1 MIGYFKQKKRLLQ
14 AQEVLPYFMDLVSLA
29 VSAGDD
35 WINAIRRVTD
45 FLPPSPLISE
55 WRRFLHALDHGLSRG
70 DALQEMC
77 VRLPLLELKSLNGLL
92 LQSMELGTPLAPL
105 LLAEARQMRE
115 ERLQQLE
122 RKGVVAGQ
130 KLLFPIL
137 LCILPSIFI
146 IIFSPLIIRWTQG
159 GLEAFL
165 Q

>member
-1 MIGYFKQKKRLLQ
+1 ME
-14 AQEVLPYFMDLVSLA
+14 AQSALPAFMDLVSLA
-29 VSAGDD
+29 VAAGDD
-35 WINAIRRVTD
+35 WIHAVQRVTEI
-45 FLPPSPLISE
+45 LPPSSLIAE
-55 WRRFLHALDHGLSRG
+55 WRRFLHALSHGLSKSE
-70 DALQEMC
+70 ALQEMC

-122 RKGVVAGQ
+122 RKGAAAGQ
-130 KLLFPIL
+130 KLLFPIVF
-137 LCILPSIFI
+137 CILPSIFI
-146 IIFSPLIIRWTQG
+146 IIFAPLIIRWMQG